1 MYLSKL
7 CECIITKKQ
16 DLGKCRGIS
25 SMKERIEEARKR
37 ADKANRLNLLEKLVA
52 LPQIKPIFEQFCKM
66 LHRSHNRD
74 LVRKGGPPRPHLLSK
89 RDAGGSRLCHF
100 PEPSGFSS
108 PGSG

>member
-74 LVRKGGPPRPHLLSK
+74 LVRKGGPPTATPPLKEGCRREPPLSF
-89 RDAGGSRLCHF
+89 SRA
-100 PEPSGFSS
+100 
-108 PGSG
+108 